1 MASTIENDLNPNTYV
16 GLSFPLGHSGG
27 GLFYRSKTLVEQA
40 RHNLKNL
47 LLTNLGERAHQPE
60 FGSRLLE
67 VVFEFKDD
75 ALIEQVKQITKSGKI
90 IGFTSLEVESLEKVA
105 ISSKFVGKLIMRRGG
120 RDSSKV
126 YVLNLSTFEIMSF
139 KSKLYPSINH

>member
-1 MASTIENDLNPNTYV
+1 MASTIENDLNPNTHV
-16 GLSFPLGHSGG
+16 GLSFPLGYVGS
-27 GLFYRSKTLVEQA
+27 GLFNRTKTLAEQA

-75 ALIEQVKQITKSGKI
+75 ALIEQVINEAVDKWLPYITINAVTPLVDSANPNRLNVSVD
-90 IGFTSLEVESLEKVA
+90 FSVTTSPDAKNE
-105 ISSKFVGKLIMRRGG
+105 I
-120 RDSSKV
+120 
-126 YVLNLSTFEIMSF
+126 VLDFNTTG
-139 KSKLYPSINH
+139 

>member
-27 GLFYRSKTLVEQA
+27 GLFNRSKTLVEQA

-75 ALIEQVKQITKSGKI
+75 ALIEQVINEAVDKWLSYITINAVTPLVDSANPNRLNVSVD
-90 IGFTSLEVESLEKVA
+90 FSVTTSPDAKNE
-105 ISSKFVGKLIMRRGG
+105 I
-120 RDSSKV
+120 
-126 YVLNLSTFEIMSF
+126 VLDFNTTG
-139 KSKLYPSINH
+139 

>member
-1 MASTIENDLNPNTYV
+1 MASTIENDLNPNTSV

-27 GLFYRSKTLVEQA
+27 GLFNRSKTLVEQA

-75 ALIEQVKQITKSGKI
+75 ALIEQVINEAVDKWLPYITINAVTPLVDSANPNRLNVSVD
-90 IGFTSLEVESLEKVA
+90 FSVTTSPDAKNE
-105 ISSKFVGKLIMRRGG
+105 I
-120 RDSSKV
+120 
-126 YVLNLSTFEIMSF
+126 VLDFNTTG
-139 KSKLYPSINH
+139 